1 MIGSILDSLELLLNI
16 SDGDGWSGGLI
27 DITVAEVEVDDYETG
42 STLITLGVFPI
53 RLFNKLCLND
63 YRVGTDIGVGIEYAY
78 KVI

>member
-1 MIGSILDSLELLLNI
+1 M
-16 SDGDGWSGGLI
+16 
-27 DITVAEVEVDDYETG
+27 EVDDYETG